1 MGLVVEISIDIKK
14 NNQVTEIK
22 LFLSELAEEFNCE
35 SYYYIYETEGV
46 NSKIER
52 NDCIQVVEF
61 NTPQT
66 ELEKNN
72 ILNFIKKIINKKYTK
87 LDTVYQDNGKV
98 NMIYNSVNQK
108 SDKQKSDKQ
117 QAKKRSIENKPIIA
131 IIKEKLGY

>member
-35 SYYYIYETEGV
+35 SYYYIYETEGI
-46 NSKIER
+46 NCKIER

-72 ILNFIKKIINKKYTK
+72 ILNFIKKIINQKYTK

-108 SDKQKSDKQ
+108 SDKQNT
-117 QAKKRSIENKPIIA
+117 KKRSIENKPIIA

>member
-61 NTPQT
+61 NTPNT

-72 ILNFIKKIINKKYTK
+72 ILNFIKKIINQKYTK
-87 LDTVYQDNGKV
+87 LDTVYQDSGKI
-98 NMIYNSVNQK
+98 NMIYNSANQK
-108 SDKQKSDKQ
+108 FNKQ
-117 QAKKRSIENKPIIA
+117 QGKNRSIENKPILT
-131 IIKEKLGY
+131 IIRENLDY

>member
-35 SYYYIYETEGV
+35 SYYYIYETEGI
-46 NSKIER
+46 NCKIER

-72 ILNFIKKIINKKYTK
+72 ILNFIKKIINQKYTK
-87 LDTVYQDNGKV
+87 LDTVYQDSGKI
-98 NMIYNSVNQK
+98 NMIYNSANQK
-108 SDKQKSDKQ
+108 INKQ
-117 QAKKRSIENKPIIA
+117 QGKNRSIENKPIIT
-131 IIKEKLGY
+131 IIRENLGY

>member
-61 NTPQT
+61 NTPNT

-72 ILNFIKKIINKKYTK
+72 ILNFIKKIINQKYTK
-87 LDTVYQDNGKV
+87 LDTVYQDSGKI
-98 NMIYNSVNQK
+98 NMIYNSANQK
-108 SDKQKSDKQ
+108 FNKQ
-117 QAKKRSIENKPIIA
+117 QGKNRSIENKPILT
-131 IIKEKLGY
+131 IIRENLGY

>member
-35 SYYYIYETEGV
+35 SYYYIYETEGI
-46 NSKIER
+46 NCKIER

-108 SDKQKSDKQ
+108 SDKQNT
-117 QAKKRSIENKPIIA
+117 KKRSIENKPIIA
-131 IIKEKLGY
+131 IIKENLGY

>member
-35 SYYYIYETEGV
+35 SYYYIYETEGI
-46 NSKIER
+46 NCKIER
-52 NDCIQVVEF
+52 NDCVQVVEF

-108 SDKQKSDKQ
+108 SDKQNT
-117 QAKKRSIENKPIIA
+117 KKRSIENKPIIA

>member
-35 SYYYIYETEGV
+35 SYYYIYETEGI
-46 NSKIER
+46 NCKIER
-52 NDCIQVVEF
+52 NDCVQVVEF

-72 ILNFIKKIINKKYTK
+72 ILNFIKKIINQKYTK

-108 SDKQKSDKQ
+108 SDKQNT
-117 QAKKRSIENKPIIA
+117 KKRSIENKPIIA

>member
-35 SYYYIYETEGV
+35 SYYYIYETEGI
-46 NSKIER
+46 NCKIER

-72 ILNFIKKIINKKYTK
+72 ILNFIKKIINQKYTK

-108 SDKQKSDKQ
+108 SDKENT
-117 QAKKRSIENKPIIA
+117 KKRSIENKPVIA

>member
-61 NTPQT
+61 NTPNT

-72 ILNFIKKIINKKYTK
+72 ILNFIKKIINQKYTK
-87 LDTVYQDNGKV
+87 LDTVYQDSGKI
-98 NMIYNSVNQK
+98 NMIYNSANQK
-108 SDKQKSDKQ
+108 INKQ
-117 QAKKRSIENKPIIA
+117 QGKNRSIENKPIIT
-131 IIKEKLGY
+131 IIRENLGY

>member
-35 SYYYIYETEGV
+35 SYYYIYETEGI
-46 NSKIER
+46 NCKIER
-52 NDCIQVVEF
+52 NDCVQVVEF

-72 ILNFIKKIINKKYTK
+72 ILNFIKKIINKKYTT

-108 SDKQKSDKQ
+108 SDKQNT
-117 QAKKRSIENKPIIA
+117 KKRSIENKPIIA